1 MLNMVTVYN
10 KALDEQRREGKKVG
24 DRQRQIKTAKRLI
37 KEKMKPEFISKI
49 TDLSIEEIEKL
60 KQFKKLK
67 QFIVKYKS
75 INKPK
80 LP

>member
-60 KQFKKLK
+60 K
-67 QFIVKYKS
+67 
-75 INKPK
+75 
-80 LP
+80 